1 MSCHL
6 NILYF
11 FREIL
16 LSPMPVFNND
26 VNPDGGTFAFVQFF
40 EFDKPALTS
49 NSQPISEN
57 MIGRD
62 SIFSETLAR
71 LDERCH
77 VKRARVI
84 DRKDGTNTELIR
96 QALPYVVQSS
106 DTDYGPDTNGLFFVA
121 FGKSAERFATIL
133 KNILGEPDGFTTD
146 LLMNNVQGK

>member
-1 MSCHL
+1 
-6 NILYF
+6 
-11 FREIL
+11 
-16 LSPMPVFNND
+16 MPD

-40 EFDKPALTS
+40 KFDKPALTS

-96 QALPYVVQSS
+96 QALPYVVQS
-106 DTDYGPDTNGLFFVA
+106 DTDLGPRTNGLFFVA
-121 FGKSAERFATIL
+121 FGKSAERFATVL